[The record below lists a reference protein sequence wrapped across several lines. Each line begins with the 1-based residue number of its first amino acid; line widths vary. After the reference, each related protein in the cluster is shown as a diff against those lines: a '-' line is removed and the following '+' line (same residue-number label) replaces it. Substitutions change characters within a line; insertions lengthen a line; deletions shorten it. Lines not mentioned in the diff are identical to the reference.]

1 MEVVFDIETDA
12 LDATVIHVLVAKRVG
27 QKGFYVVRDAETFKR
42 LAKQVTLWIGHNV
55 IGFDI
60 PQIKKLWGYGIPL
73 KDVADTLVMSR
84 LCRPYP

>member
-1 MEVVFDIETDA
+1 MEVVFDIETDS

-27 QKGFYVVRDAETFKR
+27 QKGFYVIRDAETFKR

-60 PQIKKLWGYGIPL
+60 LR
-73 KDVADTLVMSR
+73 SR
-84 LCRPYP
+84 NSGAMRYLSRM